1 MKPSK
6 SNDFAIHI
14 FHGHI
19 YKFIFNVAFISR
31 FSQVWASDTIFS
43 IALLQT
49 KQMKQYTF

>member
-19 YKFIFNVAFISR
+19 YSFICMLILFCISLSVNFIDENEDKEYIH
-31 FSQVWASDTIFS
+31 Q
-43 IALLQT
+43 L
-49 KQMKQYTF
+49 TFLN